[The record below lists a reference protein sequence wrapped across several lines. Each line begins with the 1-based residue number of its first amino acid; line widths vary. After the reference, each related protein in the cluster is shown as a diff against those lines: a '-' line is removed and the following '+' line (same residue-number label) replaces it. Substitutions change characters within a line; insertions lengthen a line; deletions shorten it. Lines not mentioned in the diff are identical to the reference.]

1 MAFVKI
7 GSPGLAGTALK
18 NPHQIHNHLAA
29 LNGVTKLAFL
39 PNIGLNNLD
48 AWQAPELLG
57 L

>member
-7 GSPGLAGTALK
+7 GSPGLARTALK

-29 LNGVTKLAFL
+29 LNRVTKLAFL